1 LKGVKKMSD
10 DQKRNMSADVA
21 PDEAPPAAS
30 GGNHQARRKLIRKY
44 GRQAFREP
52 NPLAAVLIGV
62 LTDMLELGMDLRDLK
77 NRALAN
83 ASLTPVEAV
92 DLAGCATDDLLNT
105 FKQIRCYAELIDR
118 LSRQN
123 NTPPAEKERLDAPQ
137 GAMALNG
144 TPSQRQPR

>member
-1 LKGVKKMSD
+1 MST
-10 DQKRNMSADVA
+10 DQKRNMGADVA

-52 NPLAAVLIGV
+52 NPLVAVLIGV
-62 LTDMLELGMDLRDLK
+62 NTDLLELELDLKDQK

-83 ASLTPVEAV
+83 ASLTPAEAG
-92 DLAGCATDDLLNT
+92 DLVGCAVDDLLKT

-123 NTPPAEKERLDAPQ
+123 NTPPSEKERLDAPQ
-137 GAMALNG
+137 GAIELNG
-144 TPSQRQPR
+144 TPSQRPPR

>member
-1 LKGVKKMSD
+1 MSA
-10 DQKRNMSADVA
+10 DQKRNISADVA
-21 PDEAPPAAS
+21 LDEAPTAAS

-44 GRQAFREP
+44 GRQADREP
-52 NPLAAVLIGV
+52 NPLTAVLIGAH
-62 LTDMLELGMDLRDLK
+62 TDLLELELDLKDLK

-83 ASLTPVEAV
+83 ASLTLAEAG
-92 DLAGCATDDLLNT
+92 DLVGCATDDLLNT

-137 GAMALNG
+137 RAMELNG